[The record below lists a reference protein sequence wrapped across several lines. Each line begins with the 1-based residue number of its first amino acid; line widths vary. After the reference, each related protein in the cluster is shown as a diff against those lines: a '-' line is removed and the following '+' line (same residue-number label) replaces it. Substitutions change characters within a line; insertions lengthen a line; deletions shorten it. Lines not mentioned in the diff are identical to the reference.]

1 MSRTELNEEEKRIL
15 KKLSEALPNMRERE
29 KYYIL
34 GMAEC
39 MAGNRKES
47 RELACI
53 EAG

>member
-15 KKLSEALPNMRERE
+15 KKITEALPYMKERE

-39 MAGNRKES
+39 MVDHKQKP
-47 RELACI
+47 ELM
-53 EAG
+53 GVRQ